1 MKKCTSLLLCLVLVL
16 SLFSV
21 NAAAAENTG
30 IEARAA
36 AAGDGTVT
44 VVVSS
49 TLPTANARLT
59 VSFNSEQLTYTGD
72 QTAFAVHAVRAEQEQ
87 LTIGLANASSAAVT
101 GELVRIRFRLADGCT
116 GTAITVKSGSET
128 VTVPVEKTGPRFQDV
143 PEGQWFYEAVERMA
157 AEGYIKGISQTHFGP
172 ALNMNRASFVTLL
185 GRLAGIP
192 EIQEETQFTDVPVD
206 SFCSGYVAWA
216 VEKGIT
222 NGISE
227 TKFNPTGSVNRV
239 QMVTFLYRYV
249 VSEGID
255 VTVADPEAVLA
266 QFPDA
271 SVLPDWAV
279 APFAWAVDRGI
290 INGTDGKLA
299 PAQPAKR
306 AEVAVMLYRFLFEQ

>member
-72 QTAFAVHAVRAEQEQ
+72 QTAFAVHAVQAEQEQ

-172 ALNMNRASFVTLL
+172 GLEMNRASFVTLL

-206 SFCSGYVAWA
+206 SFCSGYIAWA

-266 QFPDA
+266 RFPDA

-279 APFAWAVDRGI
+279 APFAWSVDRGI
-290 INGTDGKLA
+290 INGTDAKLA

>member
-59 VSFNSEQLTYTGD
+59 VSFNSEQLTYTGC
-72 QTAFAVHAVRAEQEQ
+72 QTAFAVHAVQAEQEQ

-116 GTAITVKSGSET
+116 ETAVTVKSGSET
-128 VTVPVEKTGPRFQDV
+128 VTIPVEKTGPRFQDV

-172 ALNMNRASFVTLL
+172 GLEMNRASFVTLL

-222 NGISE
+222 TGISE
-227 TKFNPTGSVNRV
+227 TKFDPTGSVNRA

-249 VSEGID
+249 VSAGID

-266 QFPDA
+266 RFPDA
-271 SVLPDWAV
+271 SILPDWAV
-279 APFAWAVDRGI
+279 APFAWAVDRGV

-299 PAQPAKR
+299 PAKPANR